1 MNTNSTKPIHLL
13 SSPFSAV
20 AKSLLVAFAILA
32 LAGGAWGQANG
43 DYRTRDSGDWNAIA
57 TWSIYD
63 GGWRNANAADGYPG
77 ELRVAGT
84 VQIQNNQ
91 NVTLNVSPLFAI
103 SNLHLLGGNRASYV
117 TFNGTNE
124 LSVVGELRI
133 FTPTSTNTDRYKY
146 VRVLAGTLNVGLV
159 TMDGSGNDGRDSYIE
174 ISTGTLNVTND
185 IAMGSTGLRTYIY
198 FTGAG
203 DLNIGG
209 TITGG
214 IITSTQYGHLTNPP
228 TSGNVNYNN
237 TGDQTIGAYTYYNLE
252 TSGGGTK
259 TLAGNTTVNNNLTL
273 TSGVLSLG
281 EYNLTHNGAA
291 AILGGAFSAANM
303 IETNGNGYY
312 HRQNAA
318 VPYTIPIGSNGAYSP
333 VTVESVSPST
343 WMRFRSVY
351 NTTLGSQ
358 YLKRYWSIQNSGNA
372 TATLTFGYD
381 AAENPK
387 DPTSIWSRTEGGSW
401 AAPTGTESFDD
412 VNKTFTITGT
422 SISNTTSEWTAGF
435 PLNTYFTYQE
445 EGDWNVAETW
455 TTDPGGTT
463 LVGSKVP
470 DDGDVVVI
478 LPNRKVYLPSDV
490 ATTGLEININEGG
503 ILDMGDYSFTAGLAA
518 LKGTGTL
525 MLSSTSF
532 PSATINTFI
541 EDGGGTTEYY
551 NTSNFTFAQGTYN
564 NLSINLT
571 AGVVAT
577 QLSDITLNGNLIV
590 KQGTYRIND
599 NTTAA
604 KLNLTILGDV
614 IVNSGAFITV
624 GNGSTNTTATPTGI
638 TGGTAPFLN
647 YYEHFHRVVIN
658 GNFTNNGTVRFTNLD
673 YPVYNLFPPTGNT
686 TASGAASV
694 YFQGNA
700 SSTMLCNG
708 TTDFYNLILD
718 KGTDQT
724 HSLVIQPSVYSNFR
738 LFGANNA
745 ATTINVPDP
754 DLMKALW
761 IRNGT
766 LVLRGHVVI
775 PSLTEGAIA
784 NSEYYIPYSGALVLD
799 GPDVVVLNT
808 ADDYGEVNIAY
819 NVSGGTGAVNGVNNA
834 NADRQGLVVYG
845 KLTVNDGYLSTRES
859 PGLLYSHIASGQ
871 IEINNGTV
879 DAKQFR
885 NYTGTASGAAYR
897 QNGGTL
903 ILRGRFVRPV
913 AYAAFADLKST
924 SGALSA
930 RAVNGTSANYG
941 TFNLNN
947 SSNLFYMS
955 GGTIKIY
962 DASGNFAGGNPQFA
976 VDVVSSIANTSV
988 TGGTFEIL
996 PQTGTVLDDAATLL
1010 LWCEEAVYGNVTINR
1025 GPSCSTLVRLRN
1037 RTLNILNNFIIT
1049 SGQFESGGQD
1059 IRIGGNFTVSADG
1072 DYNSANTT
1080 ILNGKRNQ
1088 TVTIN
1093 GIASINNLTLDRTT
1107 DTVKVAGTQPGI
1119 TISGALTI
1127 SGGVINDGGKTIA
1140 VSGNLTQSGIH
1151 VGTGKIQLNGTQTQT
1166 ISGNGTGVFQN
1177 IEFNNSNAVNDPI
1190 SFTASKRINGEA
1202 TFTTDKSVSL
1212 STHNLTFGPNASV
1225 TGAGT
1230 GTYRYFTTSG
1240 AAGDG
1245 GITKE
1250 YSSTTAFEFPIGVNQ
1265 FTPASIGLT
1274 AEPTAYGSITIK
1286 PVAYEHPNVTAT
1298 GRSLTYFWRVQQ
1310 SGFDLGTAN
1319 VNHTYTYSQANV
1331 ITSGDVTEDGYVA
1344 ARYNPTTFTWTKGTT
1359 ADVNEATNVI
1369 SFNAINTIDGEF
1381 TAGDDTPTD
1390 PFGATVKYYS
1400 RQSGEWRDYNT
1411 WSKTD
1416 HSGLPDGT
1424 WPSASDIVIIANGHT
1439 VTFGTPAGYL
1449 TTPNT
1454 QPNSC
1459 ATLQIEQGGV
1469 LDTRFNP
1476 SSTFRMVVS
1485 HPNGNGTIRVAANY
1499 TTNTTFQFPGGDFS
1513 DFNENLGSTEL
1524 YTTNPNA
1531 GTIYWLPNGVFSYG
1545 NLTLSPLGG
1554 SNIIFPN
1561 HDLLLYGN
1569 LVTQGQ
1575 NADSWFCPTWVNQT
1589 AYPTP
1594 PTVPVAKTITI
1605 MGNLDIQGGGLIW
1618 IGNGDLAQDFI
1629 VHGDVIVSPWGAIA
1643 AWTGYGG
1650 ANNQSMSIG
1659 GSLIN
1664 NTNNITGNGATQ
1676 TPSRVNFSNGA
1687 SVVPVTFFGNSNA
1700 SITHIEGAPGANGPG
1715 TIFNTVTINKGT
1727 SQATTLTL
1735 DIGGTLTTP
1744 VDNWLTLQNGTLKY
1758 MRTNP
1763 STDFTISQNTAF
1775 TIPTTAGLHV
1785 EYTTDANRRILI
1797 ANTNNPAQ
1805 GDNSDVYLEGKLTI
1819 VGGNVFIGQPD
1830 GAAPRN
1836 NDIEYSGSGE
1846 SHIDIQGGNLMVNGQ
1861 VRRNPAMSGGILKY
1875 TQSGGTV
1882 TINGQNASTNNA
1894 KFEVV
1899 NTGSVFNMSGGTLRF
1914 VRGGGSNFGDI
1925 YIRPHSSS
1933 VTGGTIEIQPIAGI
1947 SEAQEQF
1954 TIDANVPLNN
1964 LTITGSGATDA
1975 ARVSLSTN
1983 PLLLKGNLTLSNG
1996 NSFLTSNNLDVTVGG
2011 DFTNNGLPANYVYG
2025 TNTTI
2030 FNGGIQQLNGSS
2042 ATHFNNLT
2050 INPVTSLTLANGN
2063 NVDVNGNLTLTSGT
2077 LACGNFAVN
2086 LKGNITNNARYTD
2099 TQYGVILNGTSLQ
2112 NINGTGDFARLEVNN
2127 TFGARTLADITLTK
2141 NLALTLGVLDIKD
2154 YKLSLGATS
2163 TIEGSGFGTSKM
2175 IITDGVFSA
2184 KGISKV
2190 VPSGPSTFTYPMGVS
2205 GKFTPVTLTVTSN
2218 ETVGT
2223 VRLNNVNSRH
2233 PAVIDPSNV
2242 LQYYW
2247 DMETSDLTGFVGSL
2261 ELNYLQGD
2269 VAGTDEDQYQAAQ
2282 MEASDIVWKFFDSVD
2297 EDANTITFVF
2307 SSAPGVVNN
2316 LTGEYTAGVET
2327 AFPGEVPVFTTVK
2340 DGAWNDETVWLRTA
2354 GDDYTLPVGSGP
2366 NGFIVII
2373 NHEVETNANY
2383 CQSYRTTINGKLK
2396 VIRPFFGHNFGSVNG
2411 SGTLYLEQGLFPA
2424 GRFGSF
2430 FSCTNSSTLE
2440 YGGSTDYNII
2450 ADLYSEVY
2458 NLVFSGTGLRRLPSK
2473 TLTICN
2479 RLEIDGPT
2487 LDNTINNSKLIVKG
2501 DMLLTSGAFSSGTGD
2516 NATVEFAGNAPQTI
2530 ANFSGTN
2537 KFNNLQINN
2546 SQGLTLNSTI
2556 EVGNKLLLTNGVI
2569 NSTSVN
2575 ILYIS
2580 NPLIDCVTPSG
2591 GSSTS
2596 YVSGPLKKRM
2606 DPGLGF
2612 FRYPIGNSST
2622 AGNMLSLRATQFG
2635 TLDWTVEYINPSAL
2649 TSFIGDLSSVN
2660 ETEYWNVTTPPGGDA
2675 IVSIAW
2681 NPSSNLTPLMTENGT
2696 ADMRIAE
2703 HNGDNWVEIASS
2715 VLGGS
2720 DNYNGGV
2727 ETTERRTIPMGGSR
2741 NYTLACINTPKPR
2754 IRLAPDGPICGDS
2767 GIPIVL
2773 SSSFDIFE
2781 TFTINY
2787 TEDGSAMTYN
2797 PTSFPATLPTSVNGA
2812 TYILTGFTYYRP
2824 AGVGPHAGAVDITP
2838 VTSYAVPTTSNA
2850 GPNQSHCGATL
2861 TTLAANDPSSGVGTG
2876 LWSIVTGAGGSVAE
2890 PTNPTSE
2897 FTGITGNS
2905 YTLRWTISNGTCTST
2920 DDVIVTFPLLPAQ
2933 PSNFT
2938 ASPTP
2943 VCQGAEDLIYTVPND
2958 PLIDSYTWSFSGTG
2972 ATIAGSTHSVSI
2984 DFANDAE
2991 VGTFTLTVI
3000 ASNDCGDSPPQ
3011 NTNVE
3016 VRSTPTATLS
3026 YFSGDGN
3033 ICDGDNVDITVTI
3046 AGGVAPYSYVIS
3058 NGTVDETR
3066 TEVTDLEST
3075 FTPHVDNTPIWLG
3088 PDASTI
3094 YQYII
3099 QTITSSNGCSSS
3111 GSNILNVTVWKN
3123 PETGP
3128 QYHIPNTHGM

>member
-1 MNTNSTKPIHLL
+1 MEPNSTKPQNLL
-13 SSPFSAV
+13 SSFLSFIAKRVSIGLTLAIALSLAV
-20 AKSLLVAFAILA
+20 S
-32 LAGGAWGQANG
+32 GAWGQK
-43 DYRTRDSGDWNAIA
+43 
-57 TWSIYD
+57 TWD
-63 GGWRNANAADGYPG
+63 GGAGTNNWGDANNWNPNGVPLATDDVVISRNANTTINVNGDFECASLTLGLTGNDNGDRTFAFNVLTGST
-77 ELRVAGT
+77 LTVNGT
-84 VQIQNNQ
+84 INIDNSSTRW
-91 NVTLNVSPLFAI
+91 NRTKTLYLNV
-103 SNLHLLGGNRASYV
+103 
-117 TFNGTNE
+117 E
-124 LSVVGELRI
+124 
-133 FTPTSTNTDRYKY
+133 
-146 VRVLAGTLNVGLV
+146 GTLNAFGDISLSS
-159 TMDGSGNDGRDSYIE
+159 TSGNNNKPSSLRLTGGTINSIGNIVMNNPSPRNDLTFT
-174 ISTGTLNVTND
+174 TGTLNT
-185 IAMGSTGLRTYIY
+185 T
-198 FTGAG
+198 
-203 DLNIGG
+203 G
-209 TITGG
+209 TISGG
-214 IITSTQYGHLTNPP
+214 IINVGTGT
-228 TSGNVNYNN
+228 VNYNN
-237 TGDQTIGAYTYYNLE
+237 TGDQNIGAYTYYNLE

-281 EYNLTHNGAA
+281 AYNLTHNGTA
-291 AILGGAFSAANM
+291 AIQGAPFSASNM
-303 IETNGNGYY
+303 IETNGNGYF
-312 HRQNAA
+312 HRGNAMA
-318 VPYTIPIGSNGAYSP
+318 PYTVPLGSNGAYSP
-333 VTVESVSPST
+333 VTVESVSASN
-343 WMRFRSVY
+343 WVRFRSVY
-351 NTTLGSQ
+351 NITLGSL
-358 YLKRYWSIQNSGNA
+358 YLKRYWAIQNSGNA

-387 DPTSIWSRTEGGSW
+387 DPTSIWSRAEGGLWS
-401 AAPTGTESFDD
+401 APTGIASFDD
-412 VNKTFTITGT
+412 AAKTFTITET
-422 SISNTTSEWTAGF
+422 SISNTISEWTAGF
-435 PLNTYFTYQE
+435 PLNTYFSYQE

-470 DDGDVVVI
+470 EDGDVVVI
-478 LPNRKVYLPSDV
+478 LPNRKVYLPADI
-490 ATTGLEININEGG
+490 ATADLEININEGG

-532 PSATINTFI
+532 PSAAVNTFI

-614 IVNSGAFITV
+614 TVNSGAFITV
-624 GNGSTNTTATPTGI
+624 GNGSTNTTTTPTGI

-673 YPVYNLFPPTGNT
+673 YPVYNLFPPTGST
-686 TASGAASV
+686 AASGAASV
-694 YFQGNA
+694 YFQGDA
-700 SSTMLCNG
+700 SSTLLCNG

-745 ATTINVPDP
+745 ATTINVPEP

-819 NVSGGTGAVNGVNNA
+819 NVSGGTGAINGVNIA

-859 PGLLYSHIASGQ
+859 PGLLYSDVASGQ

-885 NYTGTASGAAYR
+885 TYTGTASGAAYR

-1025 GPSCSTLVRLRN
+1025 GPSCTTLVRLRN
-1037 RTLNILNNFIIT
+1037 RALNILNNFIIT

-1088 TVTIN
+1088 TITID
-1093 GIASINNLTLDRTT
+1093 GEAAINNLTLDRTT

-1119 TISGALTI
+1119 TISGVLTI
-1127 SGGVINDGGKTIA
+1127 NGGVINDGGKTIA
-1140 VSGNLTQSGIH
+1140 VAGNLTQSGIH
-1151 VGTGKIQLNGTQTQT
+1151 VGTGKIQLNGTAAQT
-1166 ISGNGTGVFQN
+1166 IGGNGTGVFQN

-1202 TFTTDKSVSL
+1202 TFTTDKRVNL

-1250 YSSTTAFEFPIGVNQ
+1250 YSSTTSFEFPIGVNHY
-1265 FTPASIGLT
+1265 TPASIGLT

-1298 GRSLTYFWRVQQ
+1298 GRSLTYYWRVQQ

-1319 VNHTYTYSQANV
+1319 VNHTYTYNEANV
-1331 ITSGDVTEDGYVA
+1331 VTGGDVTEDGYVA

-1359 ADVNEATNVI
+1359 ADVNETTNVI

-1390 PFGATVKYYS
+1390 PFGVLTIFYTTQPG
-1400 RQSGEWRDYNT
+1400 RWDQIL
-1411 WSKTD
+1411 WS
-1416 HSGLPDGT
+1416 
-1424 WPSASDIVIIANGHT
+1424 NEGHT
-1439 VTFGTPAGYL
+1439 GTTLPLGTVPGSTNPVVIGHNVFLL
-1449 TTPNT
+1449 TNT
-1454 QPNSC
+1454 GSDDAYAVNVSS
-1459 ATLQIEQGGV
+1459 LQIKEGAELDIGNNPGSEFKVV
-1469 LDTRFNP
+1469 L
-1476 SSTFRMVVS
+1476 S
-1485 HPNGNGTIRVAANY
+1485 HPEGNGKFRLTSRNVGGSQKLVY
-1499 TTNTTFQFPGGDFS
+1499 QFPSGDFS
-1513 DFNENLGSTEL
+1513 DFNVNWGTTEFYSTTDN
-1524 YTTNPNA
+1524 YA
-1531 GTIYWLPNGVFSYG
+1531 VFYLPANVSNYG
-1545 NLTLSPLGG
+1545 NLILSPTGTD
-1554 SNIIFPN
+1554 NIVFPN
-1561 HDLLLYGN
+1561 RDITVYGDITI
-1569 LVTQGQ
+1569 VGSY
-1575 NADSWFCPTWVNQT
+1575 DGSWFCPSWYDATLYQT
-1589 AYPTP
+1589 IE
-1594 PTVPVAKTITI
+1594 KTILVKGDFHITS
-1605 MGNLDIQGGGLIW
+1605 GTLFYTSD
-1618 IGNGDLAQDFI
+1618 NGVPQHII
-1629 VHGDVIVSPWGAIA
+1629 VEGDMLVYPAGYIDVNYSPLPNYFGTVIVDN
-1643 AWTGYGG
+1643 TL
-1650 ANNQSMSIG
+1650 QIG

-1664 NTNNITGNGATQ
+1664 NNSVILLKNNRRCNLSFIGDQNASFTNTEG
-1676 TPSRVNFSNGA
+1676 TPS
-1687 SVVPVTFFGNSNA
+1687 T
-1700 SITHIEGAPGANGPG
+1700 
-1715 TIFNTVTINKGT
+1715 TIYSLAINKGN

-1744 VDNWLTLQNGTLKY
+1744 LDNWLTLQNGTLKY

-1819 VGGNVFIGQPD
+1819 VEGNVFIGQPD

-1846 SHIDIQGGNLMVNGQ
+1846 SHIDIQGGSLMVNGQ
-1861 VRRNPAMSGGILKY
+1861 IRRNPAMSGGILKY

-1882 TINGQNASTNNA
+1882 TINGQNASSNNA

-1933 VTGGTIEIQPIAGI
+1933 VTGGTIEIQPILNI
-1947 SEAQEQF
+1947 TDAQEHF

-1964 LTITGSGATDA
+1964 LTITGFGATDA

-1983 PLLLKGNLTLSNG
+1983 PLVLKGNLNLSNG

-2030 FNGGIQQLNGSS
+2030 FNGGVQQLNGSS

-2099 TQYGVILNGTSLQ
+2099 TQYGVILNGTAIQ
-2112 NINGTGDFARLEVNN
+2112 NVSGTGDFARLELNN
-2127 TFGARTLADITLTK
+2127 SFGARTLTDITLTK
-2141 NLALTLGVLDIKD
+2141 NLALTLGVLDIQD
-2154 YKLSLGATS
+2154 HKLSLGATS

-3075 FTPHVDNTPIWLG
+3075 FIPHVDNTPIWLG

-3111 GSNILNVTVWKN
+3111 GSNILNVTVWKT